1 MWKKFQQLT
10 FLEKFGVLG
19 TLASLTGIP
28 LAFYLSSVPS
38 PSDTNTLAISDSNN
52 TGTQIVNNGTD
63 NTNNVIINKIDL
75 KKQSQIE
82 TAKNLIDD
90 FRQIMIL
97 LPPDRVISD
106 CLKRHNREK
115 FVAAF
120 EVCDSES
127 KINHTHA
134 LDLIERDIAK
144 IKFSFPNNMVNNLMQ
159 DMKKIRFYAYEMH
172 NNTLTREHW
181 RSDGCYDT
189 IAFLDELKNAP
200 VNKKGEQN
208 CTLLFESYD
217 NFIDRQSTSG
227 HHPYKSIISGYI
239 PKPQLS
245 GYKFIIQA
253 KNTKTTIDDF
263 FENMNVKLYESMV
276 HHINELTYKLTTYT
290 Q

>member
-1 MWKKFQQLT
+1 MWKNFQQLT
-10 FLEKFGVLG
+10 SWEKLGVLG
-19 TLASLTGIP
+19 ALASLIGIP
-28 LAFYLSSVPS
+28 LAFYLSSSPS
-38 PSDTNTLAISDSNN
+38 PSDTNTLTISGANN

-63 NTNNVIINKIDL
+63 NTNSVTINQIDT

-90 FRQIMIL
+90 FRQIMVL
-97 LPPDRVISD
+97 LPPHRVISD

-115 FVAAF
+115 FVDAF
-120 EVCDSES
+120 EICDSES

-134 LDLIERDIAK
+134 LDLIERNITK
-144 IKFSFPNNMVNNLMQ
+144 IKFSFPNDMVNNLMQ
-159 DMKKIRFYAYEMH
+159 DMEKIRFYAYEMH

-181 RSDGCYDT
+181 RSDGCSDT
-189 IAFLDELKNAP
+189 IAFFDELSNAP
-200 VNKKGEQN
+200 VNKKGEPN
-208 CTLLFESYD
+208 CTLSFEGYD
-217 NFIDRQSTSG
+217 SFIDRQPTSG
-227 HHPYKSIISGYI
+227 HHPYKSIISSHI
-239 PKPQLS
+239 PKPHLS

-276 HHINELTYKLTTYT
+276 HHINELTYKLRTYT